1 MSLKTLIGWQS
12 LRTLA
17 LILMFC
23 SASFILI
30 KLLLDNRPV
39 KDRIYTPSIFNFP
52 KQVPLLGWQF
62 ERSIPLP
69 LPNNKK
75 FRNRLIASQSY
86 AYKKDKLPLKIDM
99 YYTKDTSGNILG
111 FITNF
116 TSVSSGAIAPSRRI
130 ERYRKGVGYYVLL
143 SDPKGVYLTS
153 CINPRGESTVT
164 LPQFQRN
171 RYYNDI
177 SLDRLTYWLFNP
189 STLRDFRCLWV
200 HASVSADDLSLNT
213 AYSTLESAWFSWKPW
228 WQSNF
233 PRP

>member
-1 MSLKTLIGWQS
+1 MSLKTLMGWQS

-17 LILMFC
+17 LMLMFC
-23 SASFILI
+23 SASVILV

-39 KDRIYTPSIFNFP
+39 KDRIYTPPAFTFP
-52 KQVPLLGWQF
+52 EQVPLPGWQF
-62 ERSIPLP
+62 ERSASVPLP
-69 LPNNKK
+69 DNKAFK
-75 FRNRLIASQSY
+75 KRLIASQSY
-86 AYKKDKLPLKIDM
+86 TYKQGNLPLKIDM
-99 YYTKDTSGNILG
+99 RYTKDTSGNI
-111 FITNF
+111 
-116 TSVSSGAIAPSRRI
+116 RI
-130 ERYRKGVGYYVLL
+130 ERYRKGIGYYVLL

-200 HASVSADDLSLNT
+200 HAAVPADALSLST

-228 WQSNF
+228 WQEHF

>member
-1 MSLKTLIGWQS
+1 MSLKTLMGWPA

-23 SASFILI
+23 SASVILV

-39 KDRIYTPSIFNFP
+39 KDRIYTPSAFTFP
-52 KQVPLLGWQF
+52 KQAPLPGWKF
-62 ERSIPLP
+62 ERSASLALP
-69 LPNNKK
+69 DKK
-75 FRNRLIASQSY
+75 ALRNRLIASQSY
-86 AYKKDKLPLKIDM
+86 VYKQDKVQLTIDM
-99 YYTKDTSGNILG
+99 RYAKDTSGNVIG
-111 FITNF
+111 FLTNF
-116 TSVSSGAIAPSRRI
+116 TSVPSSAIAPERRI
-130 ERYRKGVGYYVLL
+130 ERYRKGIGYYVLL

-171 RYYNDI
+171 RYYNDL
-177 SLDRLTYWLFNP
+177 SLERLTYWLFNP

-200 HASVSADDLSLNT
+200 HASVPADALSLNT
-213 AYSTLESAWFSWKPW
+213 AYATLESAWFSWKPW
-228 WQSNF
+228 WQKNF

>member
-1 MSLKTLIGWQS
+1 MSLKTLMGWQF

-17 LILMFC
+17 LMLMFC
-23 SASFILI
+23 SASVILVE
-30 KLLLDNRPV
+30 LLLDNRPV
-39 KDRIYTPSIFNFP
+39 KDRIYTPSAFTFP
-52 KQVPLLGWQF
+52 KQVPLPGWQF
-62 ERSIPLP
+62 ERSTSVSLP
-69 LPNNKK
+69 DNKA
-75 FRNRLIASQSY
+75 FRKRLISSQSY
-86 AYKKDKLPLKIDM
+86 AYKQGNLPLKIDM
-99 YYTKDTSGNILG
+99 RYTKDTSGNVLG
-111 FITNF
+111 FVTNF
-116 TSVSSGAIAPSRRI
+116 TSVASGAIAPSRRI

-177 SLDRLTYWLFNP
+177 SLDRLTHWLFNP

-200 HASVSADDLSLNT
+200 HASVPTDALSLNT

-228 WQSNF
+228 WQEHF